1 MIVEIDN
8 ILAASKLIDP
18 VFLDT
23 PLISAPSLD
32 RMLGSGILA
41 KLESVNPIGSFKGR
55 GAEYFAATALRP
67 GETIVCASA
76 GNFGQGLAWAAARRG
91 HPCTV
96 FAAETANP
104 VKVEA
109 MRRFGAAVRLEGA
122 DFDAAK
128 EAARRHA
135 AEHGARFVEDGAEAA
150 IAEGA
155 GTIAVELA
163 QIAALEAVVVQLG
176 NGALLAGVGTAL
188 RHMAP
193 DTEIIAVVAEN
204 APAMKLSI
212 EAGRAIE
219 TRSANTMADGIAVRV
234 PIGETL
240 PLLKTCCDRI
250 VAVSEND
257 IFEAMVSLRRHFGI
271 VAEPAGAAG
280 LAAIAA
286 EPDRYRARRV
296 ATIVCG
302 GNVSPELR
310 ERLKGPSAPEA
321 SITRS
326 L

>member
-1 MIVEIDN
+1 MVIHIAN
-8 ILAASKLIDP
+8 ILSALDLIDP
-18 VFLDT
+18 VFLNS

-32 RMLGSGILA
+32 AKLACHVLA
-41 KLESVNPIGSFKGR
+41 KVESANPIGSFKGR

-67 GETIVCASA
+67 GEAVVCASA
-76 GNFGQGLAWAAARRG
+76 GNFGQGLAWAATRRD
-91 HPCTV
+91 HACTV

-109 MRRFGAAVRLEGA
+109 MRLLGATVFLEGA

-128 EAARRHA
+128 GAARRHA

-155 GTIAVELA
+155 GTIAMELA
-163 QIAALEAVVVQLG
+163 QVATFDAVVVQLG

-188 RHMAP
+188 RHLAP

-219 TRSANTMADGIAVRV
+219 TGAANTIADGIGVRV
-234 PIGETL
+234 PIQETI
-240 PLLKTCCDRI
+240 PLLTSCCDRV
-250 VAVSEND
+250 VAVSED
-257 IFEAMVSLRRHFGI
+257 AIFEAMVSLRRHLGI

-280 LAAIAA
+280 LAAIATD
-286 EPDRYRARRV
+286 PGHFRGRRV

-302 GNVSPELR
+302 GNLSPELR
-310 ERLKGPSAPEA
+310 ERLAGRSA
-321 SITRS
+321 SG
-326 L
+326 